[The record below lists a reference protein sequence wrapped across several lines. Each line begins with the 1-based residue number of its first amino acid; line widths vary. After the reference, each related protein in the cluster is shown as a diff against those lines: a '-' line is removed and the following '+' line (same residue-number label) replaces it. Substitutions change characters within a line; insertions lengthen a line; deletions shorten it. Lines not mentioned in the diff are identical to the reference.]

1 MIVRWITIFILFLS
15 QILIAQ
21 NIGLYLTLIE
31 KGRIEEVKDNLPELL
46 DRYPDQ
52 AGVYYLQALVN
63 DDGDSSLE
71 QFRGIIKKFPQ
82 SEFAAESEMK
92 IGEYLFARGLYS
104 QSSVQFKSTIYKYPN
119 SQHHQRAMDLMVNS
133 YMATGESDSA
143 RIALKTIKQLYP
155 SLKFDHYGLEGM
167 DNSSREAR
175 LVRLDPNVTS
185 GKIKARKSSKRVT
198 IPRPISK
205 PWVIQVGAFGKYEN
219 ANRLKKQLQGHG
231 YGTEIHTVNSN
242 GKRLHAVRIVRYET
256 KAAAEKIGKK
266 LKKKF
271 GLDFRVIN
279 NPE

>member
-1 MIVRWITIFILFLS
+1 MIIRLIILSILWLG
-15 QILIAQ
+15 QPLIAQ
-21 NIGLYLTLIE
+21 NIDLYLTLLE
-31 KGRIEEVKDNLPELL
+31 KGRIDEVKDNLPELL
-46 DRYPDQ
+46 DRYPDE
-52 AGVYYLQALVN
+52 AGVYFLQALVN
-63 DDGDSSLE
+63 DDGDGSLA
-71 QFRGIIKKFPQ
+71 QFQAIIEKFPQ
-82 SEFAAESEMK
+82 SKFAAESEMK

-104 QSSVQFKSTIYKYPN
+104 QSSVQFKKTIYKYPN
-119 SQHHQRAMDLMVNS
+119 GQHHQRAMDLMVNG

-143 RIALKTIKQLYP
+143 RVALKTMKLLYP
-155 SLKFDHYGLEGM
+155 SLKYDHYGFEGL

-185 GKIKARKSSKRVT
+185 GKIKARKSSRKIT
-198 IPRPISK
+198 ISKPIPK

-231 YGTEIHTVNSN
+231 YGTEVHTVNSN

-256 KAAAEKIGKK
+256 KDEADKIGKK